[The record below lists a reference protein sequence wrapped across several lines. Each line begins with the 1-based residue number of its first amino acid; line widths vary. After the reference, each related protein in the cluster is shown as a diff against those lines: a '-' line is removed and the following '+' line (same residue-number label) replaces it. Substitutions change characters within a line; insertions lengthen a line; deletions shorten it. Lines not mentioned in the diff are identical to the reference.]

1 VNVGLPNALPGGGG
15 GDDQD
20 AGVFAEMIG
29 ESPVMNALRRDI
41 ARLAP
46 WEVTVYIHGET
57 GVGKEVV
64 ARALHAGSRRRRGPF
79 VAFNA
84 AAFSD
89 ELFEGELFGHAK
101 GAFTGAHSAR
111 EGYVARAN
119 GGTLFIDEVGDLS
132 ARAQAKVL
140 RFLEL
145 REYNPVGESRPRRA
159 DVRVLSATNADLSS
173 RAAEGRFRE
182 DLLYRLNDYVLRV
195 PPLRDRGEDVILLA
209 RHFLERTARAAAL
222 PVPELDACVRAALL
236 AYPWPGNVRQ
246 LRREM
251 ERVLIDGGGRAAELS
266 HLSPEVRTPALTVR
280 APLRPRMKDLE
291 CEYVR
296 GVLARHPT
304 LGGAAAELGISR
316 QALYK
321 KRRRYGL

>member
-1 VNVGLPNALPGGGG
+1 VGLANALPGGGG
-15 GDDQD
+15 GDDRN
-20 AGVFAEMIG
+20 AGGLPELIG
-29 ESPVMNALRRDI
+29 ESPAVKALRREI
-41 ARLAP
+41 AKVAP
-46 WEVTVYIHGET
+46 WDATVYIHGET

-89 ELFEGELFGHAK
+89 ELFEAELFGHAK
-101 GAFTGAHSAR
+101 GAFTGAHVAR
-111 EGYVARAN
+111 EGYVSRAN
-119 GGTLFIDEVGDLS
+119 GGTLFIDEVGELS

-140 RFLEL
+140 RFLQE

-159 DVRVLSATNADLSS
+159 NVRVLSATNIDLA
-173 RAAEGRFRE
+173 RRVAEGRFRE
-182 DLLYRLNDYVLRV
+182 DLLYRLDGYGLRV
-195 PPLRDRGEDVILLA
+195 PPLRERGEDVILLA
-209 RHFLERTARAAAL
+209 RHFLEQAAREADRPA
-222 PVPELDACVRAALL
+222 PELEASVRAALL

-251 ERVLIDGGGRAAELS
+251 ERILIDGDGRTAELS
-266 HLSPEVRTPALTVR
+266 HLSPEVRKPALPER

-296 GVLARHPT
+296 AVIARHST
-304 LGGAAAELGISR
+304 LAGAAAELGITR

-321 KRRRYGL
+321 KRRAYAL